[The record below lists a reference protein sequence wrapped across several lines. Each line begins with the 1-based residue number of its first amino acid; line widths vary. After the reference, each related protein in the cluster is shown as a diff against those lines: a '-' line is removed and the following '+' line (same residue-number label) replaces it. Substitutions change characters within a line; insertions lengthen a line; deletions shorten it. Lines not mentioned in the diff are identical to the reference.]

1 MSFVNIFVL
10 RDLILQVAKL
20 FAVENWRV
28 KETER
33 MRAIVDELTK
43 VNIFLK
49 KFWFC

>member
-1 MSFVNIFVL
+1 MVAFGIY
-10 RDLILQVAKL
+10 DLIDPL

-43 VNIFLK
+43 VVY
-49 KFWFC
+49 